1 MVEPLSSP
9 SIHPAT
15 ASAEVMATTA
25 GADSAARAPDGLDA
39 PCESL
44 AGPMDSDS
52 NKSIRSLWSRLRDP
66 RDTVRADLLR
76 VLARVLSPS
85 RRFRAGRDR
94 RRLTRLGFD
103 DSLINSLEAAWSSR
117 EADRTA
123 RRSVSMWLAP
133 SHPGSLLFL
142 GTAYTVIGTAVIEYP
157 PTHVAKGTTV
167 SQEEWGIYL
176 VGLAVVFLIG
186 FLFSA
191 VAITTRQWILTR
203 FGDPDRA
210 LGRAAAA
217 LLREIIRPQTPCLLY
232 TSPSPRD

>member
-1 MVEPLSSP
+1 
-9 SIHPAT
+9 
-15 ASAEVMATTA
+15 
-25 GADSAARAPDGLDA
+25 
-39 PCESL
+39 
-44 AGPMDSDS
+44 
-52 NKSIRSLWSRLRDP
+52 
-66 RDTVRADLLR
+66 
-76 VLARVLSPS
+76 
-85 RRFRAGRDR
+85 
-94 RRLTRLGFD
+94 
-103 DSLINSLEAAWSSR
+103 
-117 EADRTA
+117 
-123 RRSVSMWLAP
+123 MWLAP

-217 LLREIIRPQTPCLLY
+217 LLREIIRPQTPELQHKRTVLAAIRAIHERAPRAGITDLAALEHFVASAEPRASLELARNTRALIVDHVHGNLISLDRPVEQREWSGTVFGSRLIAGEATGFVFTITLL
-232 TSPSPRD
+232 TAVVGLVRALVQ